1 MSFCNSIE
9 SHLKYT
15 CTCNIFAD
23 VESSTS
29 CWWCGFTIVC
39 SSTDVLTS
47 DEAVSL
53 LKERSK
59 GKHER
64 GETKNWNVLNR
75 MRRAKQIYWPH
86 TIADVI
92 TSNLRKFILPT
103 AEHDLATHGYPAYTT
118 SAGWMGYSDEKI
130 QRVTNHTYTYQQHQW
145 RYLGCCLTIAILTS
159 LINVNQITCQ
169 FFSALQGSTK
179 RWIYQVFVLTTK

>member
-75 MRRAKQIYWPH
+75 MRRAKQIYWPR
-86 TIADVI
+86 TISDVI
-92 TSNLRKFILPT
+92 TFKFEKIYIAHCRTRSCDTWLSGLHDVSRLDGLQRRENTTSDQSYLYLPT
-103 AEHDLATHGYPAYTT
+103 T
-118 SAGWMGYSDEKI
+118 S
-130 QRVTNHTYTYQQHQW
+130 VTLLRLLFDDCNTDVTD
-145 RYLGCCLTIAILTS
+145 
-159 LINVNQITCQ
+159 
-169 FFSALQGSTK
+169 
-179 RWIYQVFVLTTK
+179 